1 LPIPFPK
8 TLPVK
13 YLNANSGTSFGRVW
27 KGRFRKR
34 DKETGGFISMAV
46 TIALI
51 SNFSLGVSE
60 SENFLL
66 PPNVNTIGDLLRH
79 VGEKMNFPFIAADAD
94 DLRRD
99 IEVSINGKD
108 VWFYPDALNTPLKDG
123 DSVEV
128 NLVPLGGG

>member
-1 LPIPFPK
+1 MG
-8 TLPVK
+8 VK
-13 YLNANSGTSFGRVW
+13 
-27 KGRFRKR
+27 
-34 DKETGGFISMAV
+34 
-46 TIALI
+46 IALI
-51 SNFSLGVSE
+51 SNFSLGISD

-66 PPNVNTIGDLLRH
+66 PPNITTIGDLLRH
-79 VGEKMNFPFIAADAD
+79 VGEQMNFPFIAADAH

-108 VWFYPDALNTPLKDG
+108 VWFYPDTLKTPLNDG

>member
-1 LPIPFPK
+1 MG
-8 TLPVK
+8 VK
-13 YLNANSGTSFGRVW
+13 
-27 KGRFRKR
+27 
-34 DKETGGFISMAV
+34 
-46 TIALI
+46 IALI
-51 SNFSLGVSE
+51 SNFSLGISD

-66 PPNVNTIGDLLRH
+66 PPDITTIGDLLRH
-79 VGEKMNFPFIAADAD
+79 VGEQTNFPFIAPNAD

-108 VWFYPDALNTPLKDG
+108 VWFYPNALNTPLKNG